1 MQKILKKHGRS
12 LFALLI
18 FLSCSLYGTNLLAA
32 DCDQSPYLD
41 ESYQLMLE
49 EFATTCFD
57 FDNND
62 SPLGQ
67 QVKKQLKDTSLQ
79 NDRVRALMALSSVEQ
94 YLEVEYLN
102 QVNAQQQNASAL
114 HAAIADLKQ
123 SILQNPGAPE
133 KDLKTLWK
141 LGALE
146 QLPDALQQL
155 DFSNALTADKCSRVG
170 DGHCTLE
177 FDYAANLIRVIQL
190 ANAAIDK
197 YSENYRAEALADRS
211 LRRTKWDSYYDEL
224 TFQYPWELL
233 VNNFFLERSDKRK
246 SVDGNKL
253 GFRELPGS
261 KMVLLH
267 PEANLVYAKN
277 AVDEYDI
284 TVTVEAIGYEAFAFD
299 DKGKIKNPWG
309 VSVLAAYMG
318 EPDKLQSGWT
328 IGLLFKYNGYSL
340 GVTDNH
346 GEPGIVFNI
355 NLAQR
360 IFDVKSESRRYY
372 DEYHDRIQQLNVLVE
387 HGPQAVP
394 QVKKMYVI
402 AD

>member
-1 MQKILKKHGRS
+1 MKNGRS
-12 LFALLI
+12 LFAIFILL
-18 FLSCSLYGTNLLAA
+18 SSSLYGESLQAA

-49 EFATTCFD
+49 EFAATCFN
-57 FDNND
+57 FDNNA
-62 SPLGQ
+62 SPLAQ
-67 QVKKQLKDTSLQ
+67 QVKKQLKDSSLQ
-79 NDRVRALMALSSVEQ
+79 NDRVRALMALSSIQQ

-102 QVNAQQQNASAL
+102 QVNAQQQNARTL
-114 HAAIADLKQ
+114 HAAIAALKQ
-123 SILQNPGAPE
+123 SLLQNPGAPE
-133 KDLKTLWK
+133 KDLKTQWK
-141 LGALE
+141 LGPLD

-155 DFSNALTADKCSRVG
+155 DFSNALTEEKCSRVG
-170 DGHCTLE
+170 DGKCAIE

-197 YSENYRAEALADRS
+197 YSDNYRAEALADRT

-233 VNNFFLERSDKRK
+233 VNNFFLEKSDKRI
-246 SVDGNKL
+246 SIDGNKL
-253 GFRELPGS
+253 GFRDLPGS

-267 PEANLVYAKN
+267 PEANLVYARN

-284 TVTVEAIGYEAFAFD
+284 TVTLEAIGYEAFAFD

-328 IGLLFKYNGYSL
+328 LGLLFKYNGYSL

-360 IFDVKSESRRYY
+360 IFDVKRESRHYY
-372 DEYHDRIQQLNVLVE
+372 DEYQERLRQLNVLVE
-387 HGPQAVP
+387 EGPQALQ